1 MYTSGSAAAGS
12 VKSRSRPVSSAPAQA
27 GRQGCERVARGGT
40 RCHDYPRCRI
50 AARAGLRPKQ
60 AGAAAAR
67 FPRGRAAC
75 PGGDLVCGRRHLHQL
90 RGHHTGARAAA
101 SDSAAASPGQC
112 VSSHLLAPWRPVPQ
126 RARPARPAAPW
137 FRVASV
143 TPLRSPPRGP
153 RLPPTAGASVQ
164 PACLAPGPNQ
174 DPFQNSSGAADFA
187 HATQPWNERVYVD
200 SIIDL
205 VGAKKMH

>member
-1 MYTSGSAAAGS
+1 MPRLSKVQDCGAG
-12 VKSRSRPVSSAPAQA
+12 
-27 GRQGCERVARGGT
+27 
-40 RCHDYPRCRI
+40 RI
-50 AARAGLRPKQ
+50 AAEAGW
-60 AGAAAAR
+60 
-67 FPRGRAAC
+67 RGRGSFPARARRL

-174 DPFQNSSGAADFA
+174 DPFQNSSGAAANA

-200 SIIDL
+200 SIYRSGGSKRCTAALRSTHRNYTRSLI
-205 VGAKKMH
+205 AATKRIRFP